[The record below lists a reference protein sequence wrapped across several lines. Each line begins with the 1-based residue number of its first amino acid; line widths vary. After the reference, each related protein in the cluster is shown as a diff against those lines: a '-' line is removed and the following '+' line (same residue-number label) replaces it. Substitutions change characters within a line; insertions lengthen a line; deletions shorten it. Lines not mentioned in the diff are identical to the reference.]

1 MSAHVYRNLLRIHRL
16 CYLLIPRGHYQGNG
30 LRGAGWGLAHH
41 VHALLLGCV
50 VCLRTSDFVD
60 GGKKAKE
67 LAAMRRHFRVGM
79 GTHLARLCGLALL
92 CSIPIPFGFVAK

>member
-1 MSAHVYRNLLRIHRL
+1 MSAHVYLNLLGVSRL

-30 LRGAGWGLAHH
+30 LRGSGWGLAHH

-50 VCLRTSDFVD
+50 VCLRTPDFVD
-60 GGKKAKE
+60 GGNKAKE
-67 LAAMRRHFRVGM
+67 LAAMRRHFCVGM
-79 GTHLARLCGLALL
+79 GSHLARLCGLALL